1 MLRNIE
7 GVYSHDFG
15 GELAEG
21 AFIVNVDRLLVMFE
35 TNAEVRVAWLRTRSR
50 TIEGGAT
57 AAFAVSANSSVV
69 RERLELK
76 FEEAQ
81 TRDLVGDEGGGK

>member
-35 TNAEVRVAWLRTRSR
+35 TNAEVRVA
-50 TIEGGAT
+50 
-57 AAFAVSANSSVV
+57 
-69 RERLELK
+69 
-76 FEEAQ
+76 
-81 TRDLVGDEGGGK
+81 